1 MNNPLCNR
9 ILMLVAA
16 SCLSAGA
23 MAQSGSVPDGY
34 PKKMPVRIIAGVA
47 AGGGTDVIARE
58 VANQLTGRTGGS
70 FIVENKTGA
79 SGAIAMQ
86 FVAKAPPDGYTL
98 YVASN
103 SAIAIAPMLKTVD
116 FDTRKAFAPVIHMD
130 TQAYL
135 LTVAPQ
141 LPIHNLKE
149 LITYA
154 KANPGKLN
162 FGSSGY
168 TSPSYTGM
176 VDFRNLTGTKIE
188 NVPYKGAAT
197 AALDAIAGRLQLL
210 FGSSVTVGTHVK
222 ARKLRPIL
230 TTATRRSKV
239 FPDVPTATEAGLP
252 ELDAVI
258 THSLFATGGTP
269 RSIILALNKEV
280 NQILQNPAMIEKMAA
295 DGSDAEPP
303 NSPEDLASRID
314 KEIVKWTRFYKENP
328 EALKLGS

>member
-1 MNNPLCNR
+1 MRKEKGND
-9 ILMLVAA
+9 ILKGVAVLLA
-16 SCLSAGA
+16 CAPAFVGA
-23 MAQSGSVPDGY
+23 QALPDNY
-34 PKKMPVRIIAGVA
+34 PRKMPVHIIAGVA

-58 VANQLTGRTGGS
+58 VANQLVGRMGGA
-70 FIVENKTGA
+70 FVVENKTGA

-86 FVAKAPPDGYTL
+86 YVAKAPPDGYTL

-103 SAIAIAPMLKTVD
+103 SAIAIAPMLKVVD

-130 TQAYL
+130 TQAYI

-141 LPIHNLKE
+141 LPIYNLRE
-149 LITYA
+149 LIAYA

-210 FGSSVTVGTHVK
+210 FGSSVTVGIHVK
-222 ARKLRPIL
+222 AGKLRAIV
-230 TTATRRSKV
+230 TTAIRRSKA

-252 ELDAVI
+252 DLDAVI

-269 RSIILALNKEV
+269 RPIILALNKEV
-280 NQILQNPAMIEKMAA
+280 NGILQNPSIIEKMAA
-295 DGSDAEPP
+295 DGSDAESYNTPD
-303 NSPEDLASRID
+303 DLEKRLD
-314 KEIVKWTRFYKENP
+314 REIVKWTKFYKENP
-328 EALKLGS
+328 DALQLGI